1 MTFYYN
7 IHNHSMKP
15 VVTCLG
21 PRLMR
26 HKPPAKL
33 HNLVNPDDKVIIKGP
48 RIKNTIKK

>member
-15 VVTCLG
+15 VVTLLG
-21 PRLMR
+21 PRLMPQR
-26 HKPPAKL
+26 PNARL
-33 HNLVNPDDKVIIKGP
+33 YDLVNPDDKVIIKGP

>member
-21 PRLMR
+21 PRLMKL
-26 HKPPAKL
+26 KPPARL
-33 HNLVNPDDKVIIKGP
+33 MSLINPDAQLIIKGP